1 MEGWAEASPISMA
14 SLSISE
20 PAAERMVKSHTRGIR
35 LESILE
41 RAEAGDPLSETDI
54 GRLLSIGRKE
64 EREALFAAAR
74 RVRSMLTANRVFLY
88 GFLYLSTFCRNDC
101 HFCSYRRSNADAVR
115 YRKTRDQVVE
125 AAKILAES
133 GVHLIDLT
141 MGEDPAYFDGDRF
154 EDLAGLVA
162 SVTGATGLPVM
173 ISPGV
178 VNEDILVMLKESG
191 ASWYACYQETHSR
204 SLFERIRPGQDFDRR
219 LDGKKTARRLGFL
232 IEEGMLSGVG
242 ESSEE
247 VVYTLTAMRELDT
260 DQVRVMSFVPQKG
273 TPLADRP
280 LPDPYQEVKI
290 TAIMRLLFPDR
301 LIPASLDVFGLGGLR
316 ERLDA
321 GANVVTSL
329 IPPGQGL
336 AGVAQSSLDIDNAR
350 RTVVS
355 VGPVISECG
364 LTAATKAEYRRWVEN
379 RMERIVGA

>member
-64 EREALFAAAR
+64 EREAFFAAAR

-88 GFLYLSTFCRNDC
+88 GFLYLSTLCRNDC

-115 YRKTRDQVVE
+115 YRKTRDQIVE

-191 ASWYACYQETHSR
+191 ASWYAC
-204 SLFERIRPGQDFDRR
+204 
-219 LDGKKTARRLGFL
+219 
-232 IEEGMLSGVG
+232 
-242 ESSEE
+242 
-247 VVYTLTAMRELDT
+247 
-260 DQVRVMSFVPQKG
+260 
-273 TPLADRP
+273 
-280 LPDPYQEVKI
+280 
-290 TAIMRLLFPDR
+290 
-301 LIPASLDVFGLGGLR
+301 
-316 ERLDA
+316 
-321 GANVVTSL
+321 
-329 IPPGQGL
+329 
-336 AGVAQSSLDIDNAR
+336 
-350 RTVVS
+350 
-355 VGPVISECG
+355 
-364 LTAATKAEYRRWVEN
+364 
-379 RMERIVGA
+379 